1 MAADPPE
8 HGAMMSAVT
17 QRGYTLKELVIVV
30 LIISILSAIA
40 VRSYRKSVL
49 KNNRQN
55 GVACLI
61 ELQKRMEDYYSRN
74 AGTTAS
80 NSTSSSNTG
89 YPLLAQIG
97 YGSGNCPVAEGN
109 TTLYTVALVLPNTVI
124 ANCSNCYKL
133 TATGVSAQARD
144 GALLLSVDPRST
156 AASTDIYHKQH
167 ITPGGVTLEGW
178 IFQPGQ

>member
-1 MAADPPE
+1 MNSV
-8 HGAMMSAVT
+8 SA
-17 QRGYTLKELVIVV
+17 QKGYTFKELVIVV

-40 VRSYRKSVL
+40 VRSFRKYTL

-80 NSTSSSNTG
+80 SSTG
-89 YPLLAQIG
+89 YPLLSQIG

-109 TTLYTVALVLPNTVI
+109 STLYTVALVLPNTAI
-124 ANCSNCYKL
+124 ANCANCYKL
-133 TATGVSAQARD
+133 TATGVGAQARD

-167 ITPGGVTLEGW
+167 VTPGGVTLEGW

>member
-1 MAADPPE
+1 
-8 HGAMMSAVT
+8 MMNSVSA
-17 QRGYTLKELVIVV
+17 QKGYTFKELVIVV

-40 VRSYRKSVL
+40 VRSFRKYTL

-80 NSTSSSNTG
+80 GSTG
-89 YPLLAQIG
+89 YPQLSQIG

-109 TTLYTVALVLPNTVI
+109 STLYTVSLVLPNTAI

-133 TATGVSAQARD
+133 TATGVKAQARD

-156 AASTDIYHKQH
+156 AASADIYHKQH
-167 ITPGGVTLEGW
+167 VTPGGVTLEGW